1 MLSKL
6 LRKLRPRSV
15 YDVMAAIAC
24 FGVLAGGTAYA
35 AHTVRST
42 DIVDGEVK
50 SADVKDQSLT
60 TFDVSTFL
68 GADIVDGSLT
78 GADVQDNSLTGAD
91 IDESTLSSLS
101 NVVVREG
108 TQITLPANTSVTASA
123 SCNPGE
129 VATGGGFRGDS
140 DPQYFGS
147 LRHSLPVPDDA
158 GSTPTGWQVVVRGGT
173 QSHVTTAYVICAK
186 AG

>member
-6 LRKLRPRSV
+6 LRRLRPRSV

-35 AHTVRST
+35 ANTVRST

-68 GADIVDGSLT
+68 GADIVDGSLDDRDIGKAASINVT
-78 GADVQDNSLTGAD
+78 GDFGTIPAHSCRGITIGTAIGSNGDHLILTPNYDTTAFFVEFTVQS
-91 IDESTLSSLS
+91 
-101 NVVVREG
+101 
-108 TQITLPANTSVTASA
+108 Q
-123 SCNPGE
+123 
-129 VATGGGFRGDS
+129 TGGGAQVLGCNPTDS
-140 DPQYFGS
+140 AI
-147 LRHSLPVPDDA
+147 VE
-158 GSTPTGWQVVVRGGT
+158 GT
-173 QSHVTTAYVICAK
+173 ASFNLLDIAAR
-186 AG
+186 